1 MEQKFLQL
9 IKTIEENHWTVYGLQ
24 IRKDGELLQ
33 EYGDTKVTRHPIY
46 SATKSFVSTAAGL
59 AVQEGKFSVKE
70 SIYEYLKSEVPA
82 YATKAQIDTLKKLT
96 IERLMT
102 MSVKGY
108 PFRMESEDWLTEA
121 LLCPLT
127 DAEPPEFNY
136 SNIPAYL
143 VGVALEKAVG
153 EHLAGYLTPR
163 LFEPLGIVNPV
174 YGTCPAGHFYGA
186 SQMEL
191 TVEELGRLGLLYLKK
206 GVWNGTRIL
215 TDYLCKQDNLDT
227 AAIYG
232 YDREELTHTSVA
244 AQIVSGS
251 ADAGMGIYSAAKLY
265 DLDFIPICI
274 EEYDLIIPDHAWDTP
289 MVQQLIATL
298 KSEEFKEKIFALGGY
313 TVENPGEIIP
323 ID

>member
-24 IRKDGELLQ
+24 IRKDGKLLQ

-127 DAEPPEFNY
+127 DAETPEFNY

-153 EHLAGYLTPR
+153 EHLARFLTPR

-191 TVEELGRLGLLYLKK
+191 TVEELGRLGLFYLKK

-215 TDYLCKQDNLDT
+215 TEEWIREATSVKTPCREGGYGYFIWKYKDGFRITGKWGQRCFVFPDTGITATYLSDMQQQSEDLT
-227 AAIYG
+227 AAVM
-232 YDREELTHTSVA
+232 E
-244 AQIVSGS
+244 
-251 ADAGMGIYSAAKLY
+251 
-265 DLDFIPICI
+265 CI
-274 EEYDLIIPDHAWDTP
+274 G
-289 MVQQLIATL
+289 
-298 KSEEFKEKIFALGGY
+298 K
-313 TVENPGEIIP
+313 
-323 ID
+323 

>member
-127 DAEPPEFNY
+127 DAETPEFNY

-153 EHLAGYLTPR
+153 EHLAKYLTPR

-215 TDYLCKQDNLDT
+215 TEEWVREATSVKTPCREGGYGYFIWKYKDGFRITGKWGQRCFVFPDTGITATYLSDMQQQSEDLT
-227 AAIYG
+227 AAVM
-232 YDREELTHTSVA
+232 E
-244 AQIVSGS
+244 
-251 ADAGMGIYSAAKLY
+251 
-265 DLDFIPICI
+265 CI
-274 EEYDLIIPDHAWDTP
+274 G
-289 MVQQLIATL
+289 
-298 KSEEFKEKIFALGGY
+298 K
-313 TVENPGEIIP
+313 
-323 ID
+323 